1 MSDSIP
7 MSVCSSIFATRNI
20 NEHILRFPSE
30 REVISE
36 DFVFKYKYLRTSN
49 KVVTTS
55 NVGYS
60 YRTNLSSLTTSYRPD
75 RFDASLFFYDYALRL
90 VADSPSESECVL
102 RLKKTLFINMK
113 MCISQEVPRVS
124 GKSRRDACRAIH
136 NMAGDERLMK
146 VINDYPCERLRFK
159 QKVFVQLLRHQA
171 ANVLY
176 MAAVKGVI

>member
-1 MSDSIP
+1 M
-7 MSVCSSIFATRNI
+7 
-20 NEHILRFPSE
+20 RFE
-30 REVISE
+30 I
-36 DFVFKYKYLRTSN
+36 
-49 KVVTTS
+49 
-55 NVGYS
+55 
-60 YRTNLSSLTTSYRPD
+60 
-75 RFDASLFFYDYALRL
+75 
-90 VADSPSESECVL
+90 
-102 RLKKTLFINMK
+102 KKTLFINMK